1 MGTIAELFYPSTT
14 PHHLD
19 RHPTRREPIPCFP
32 KPSMANVDD
41 EPLEKSMLTL
51 PPFQLCLA
59 HYCELHGPTPL
70 MVTEGLPVACGAC
83 SDDDLRS
90 YPAPADRPQTSA
102 QQTRDPSH
110 TVAITEAL
118 RRVDLA
124 GSRRSASASV
134 SEQDAQTYRASLR
147 RSAQAATHGSAVE
160 TPPLSPRPSQ
170 SAHQPRHEFRR
181 TYDEYVTRRAGPCE
195 NCALTLPKRQ
205 ESGKESGPNSKPNR
219 GPTLRTRAPC
229 ARVFPGMDTISPPS
243 SQASS
248 SRTSEDESGPGMPRP
263 VHRRTATTAS
273 VTSRAST
280 RSAAGSASSA
290 GSGAAGAANPHTHY
304 LDYTSTHE
312 PLTPASFSFVRA
324 SCLRTLSLETLPR
337 APATATP
344 PLAGGGASS
353 TISTP
358 SASPIVPGFVTTH
371 SAGTSASG
379 GPIFFGDPATGYTT
393 AYIFRIPDIHARG
406 HKRVYAFLAL
416 STHRERLAMK
426 TFGFM
431 SAAFRDLAAWIQALA
446 EAEAER
452 EMAAGA
458 MSPVGGGYGS
468 FPAAQTQQDAPA
480 PAPVASSGGSSFLMA
495 GSGGLLRRVGGGGGF
510 GGGGVALKPRGLA
523 ELVGRPDFFIEL
535 HTRFVRLLL
544 ELGVALGS

>member
-1 MGTIAELFYPSTT
+1 
-14 PHHLD
+14 
-19 RHPTRREPIPCFP
+19 
-32 KPSMANVDD
+32 
-41 EPLEKSMLTL
+41 MLTL

-70 MVTEGLPVACGAC
+70 MVTEGLPVPCGAC

-102 QQTRDPSH
+102 QHTRDPSH
-110 TVAITEAL
+110 TAAITEAL
-118 RRVDLA
+118 RRADLA
-124 GSRRSASASV
+124 GARRSASASV
-134 SEQDAQTYRASLR
+134 SEQEAQTYRASLR
-147 RSAQAATHGSAVE
+147 RSAQAAGHGSAVE

-170 SAHQPRHEFRR
+170 SAQQPRHEFRR

-205 ESGKESGPNSKPNR
+205 ESGKESGPNSRPDR

-229 ARVFPGMDTISPPS
+229 ARVFPGMDNNSPPS

-248 SRTSEDESGPGMPRP
+248 SRTSEDESGPGSHP

-273 VTSRAST
+273 LTSRAST
-280 RSAAGSASSA
+280 RSGADSASSA
-290 GSGAAGAANPHTHY
+290 GSGAGATHAHTHY

-337 APATATP
+337 APATTTP
-344 PLAGGGASS
+344 PLASS

-371 SAGTSASG
+371 SAGSAASG
-379 GPIFFGDPATGYTT
+379 GPIFFGDPATGFTT

-431 SAAFRDLAAWIQALA
+431 AAAFRDLAAWIQALA

-452 EMAAGA
+452 ELAAAAASPIGGA
-458 MSPVGGGYGS
+458 GGYGS
-468 FPAAQTQQDAPA
+468 FPAQQQQQQDVPPA
-480 PAPVASSGGSSFLMA
+480 SAAAASSGGSSFLMA